1 MYLNEVFLTYL
12 NYPIYLTYVIYQSI
26 KSINSSLISPHPI
39 WHDLHSNQIY
49 SCLTKS
55 NQIWSSVFT
64 FCMHSVWILYAFY
77 MHSVCILC
85 FYMERPVA
93 SKRRHPVCARCCA
106 TLARPGEK
114 MRSPC
119 STRCRVPLGTVLTP
133 RGAYEAYEAYEVS
146 VPYLEVIHADSWPHI

>member
-64 FCMHSVWILYAFY
+64 FCMHSVCILYAFY

-106 TLARPGEK
+106 TLARPGKKCDHLAAPGAEY
-114 MRSPC
+114 RW
-119 STRCRVPLGTVLTP
+119 VPFLHPEGPTKPTKP
-133 RGAYEAYEAYEVS
+133 TKCQS
-146 VPYLEVIHADSWPHI
+146 HI